1 MKYDFAEFLKK
12 AGKHCKTK
20 QDLLEKANNEI
31 LKINDF
37 YLKPPALF
45 HQQSYIKRLEGTMF
59 AAKNGQFKY
68 KDIYNNDIAEILD
81 RLS

>member
-20 QDLLEKANNEI
+20 QDLLENANNEI

-45 HQQSYIKRLEGTMF
+45 RQQLYLKRLERTVF

>member
-12 AGKHCKTK
+12 ADKRCKTK
-20 QDLLEKANNEI
+20 QDLLEKANSEI

-37 YLKPPALF
+37 YLKPPELF
-45 HQQSYIKRLEGTMF
+45 RQQLYLKRLEGTVF
-59 AAKNGQFKY
+59 AAKTGQFKY
-68 KDIYNNDIAEILD
+68 KDMYDNELSKLLD